1 MRESTRLLSVC
12 LLALGVGAAAC
23 AEKESPNGG
32 GTGGKG
38 GGGGSSST
46 GGRGGSAGGTGGSG
60 GSSSTGGTTGGTG
73 TGGSGGSSTG
83 GTGTGGSG
91 GSAGGT
97 GGSSATGGSGGKG
110 GSGGAGGSG
119 TVDGGSVPETSS
131 AEREALDRACTP
143 KFTLKQ
149 TDMGPKGMLFTE
161 AVNGNAEAF
170 VQQIGREVCR
180 VLYRKADEVRAANA
194 IELNIRDYD
203 GVAAKWGDIG
213 DIGVEISTRHLQN
226 VKNEGRDVRAEIA
239 GILHHEMTHMYQND
253 DKPEGTFTGLANMYE
268 GIADAVRIRNGFPP
282 AGAPARQERPLAG
295 QGLRR
300 PGVLLAVHRHR
311 AARLPVQ
318 AERHDERQGRQALGG
333 HGDPDDQREVRESV
347 VDRIPG
353 RHVLPGRHPDL
364 LQVARRRVQD
374 IRAGDRS
381 RSIVEHD
388 QADAARPVRAGRSV
402 PSSAT
407 ITSRATGVAQ
417 T

>member
-46 GGRGGSAGGTGGSG
+46 GGRGGSTGGSGGGSG
-60 GSSSTGGTTGGTG
+60 GSSSTGGTG
-73 TGGSGGSSTG
+73 TGGSGGSAGAT
-83 GTGTGGSG
+83 G

-180 VLYRKADEVRAANA
+180 VLYRRADEVRAANA

-226 VKNEGRDVRAEIA
+226 VKNEGRDVRAEIS

-282 AGAPARQERPLAG
+282 AGAQPDKNGRWQDKAYAG
-295 QGLRR
+295 QAFFWLYIDTAQPDFLYKLNATMKGRDGR
-300 PGVLLAVHRHR
+300 PWAVTEIQTISGKS
-311 AARLPVQ
+311 ADQ
-318 AERHDERQGRQALGG
+318 WWTEYQGAMCCRGN
-333 HGDPDDQREVRESV
+333 
-347 VDRIPG
+347 
-353 RHVLPGRHPDL
+353 
-364 LQVARRRVQD
+364 
-374 IRAGDRS
+374 
-381 RSIVEHD
+381 
-388 QADAARPVRAGRSV
+388 
-402 PSSAT
+402 T
-407 ITSRATGVAQ
+407 Q
-417 T
+417 TCCK